1 MKKLL
6 YTLLAISIIFSAC
19 EKEEENNDSN
29 NNNNNGTTSTSIVDV
44 WNLDSMYFWGK
55 TSYYTNFP
63 SGQVI
68 LAEGFSGWTVSNG
81 YFTSDIDENPGDGL
95 ENLLSSSW
103 EFLQNG
109 QMVINYVDAVCGY
122 SSDTDFTYSITN
134 NNQLDSDALYDMVGI
149 IEYPKFNIDAL
160 TLTSLVL
167 SFDIDSLTP
176 NFGSVN
182 DTFHQEQHYFLKF
195 SRN

>member
-1 MKKLL
+1 MKKILFIL
-6 YTLLAISIIFSAC
+6 ISISLILSSC
-19 EKEEENNDSN
+19 EDEETITPNN

-44 WNLDSMYFWGK
+44 WNLDSVYYWGK
-55 TSYYTNFP
+55 ASYYTNFP

-68 LAEGFSGWTVSNG
+68 LEEGFSGWTVSNG
-81 YFTSDIDENPGDGL
+81 YFASDIDEMPGDGL
-95 ENLLSSSW
+95 ENILSQSW

-109 QMVINYVDAVCGY
+109 QMVINTVDAVCGY
-122 SSDTDFTYSITN
+122 SSTTDLTYSITN

-160 TLTSLVL
+160 TPTSLVL
-167 SFDIDSLTP
+167 SDIDSLTP
-176 NFGSVN
+176 NFGSGN
-182 DTFHQEQHYFLKF
+182 DTFHQEQHYFYKF